1 MQDIMTYFY
10 EDFYMKK
17 IKENIFLKAIMAGI
31 YVGIAGLV
39 YLSIDN
45 QIIGSLLFS
54 FGLLVIVSRGY
65 YLYTGK
71 VGYLLPYSKGYLLIL
86 LKTLLGN
93 LVGIAIIAFLFR
105 LTGISSVVLAGNDLF
120 TLKLDHAWYETIVLA
135 IFCGMM
141 MYIAVDSFKN
151 VKQELAKVVILIF
164 AVMIFILSKF
174 EHSIANM
181 LYFFLSSV
189 ITIKGILYLALM
201 ILGNAIGS
209 IILNLF
215 EVKFKKH
222 QN

>member
-1 MQDIMTYFY
+1 
-10 EDFYMKK
+10 
-17 IKENIFLKAIMAGI
+17 
-31 YVGIAGLV
+31 
-39 YLSIDN
+39 
-45 QIIGSLLFS
+45 
-54 FGLLVIVSRGY
+54 
-65 YLYTGK
+65 
-71 VGYLLPYSKGYLLIL
+71 
-86 LKTLLGN
+86 
-93 LVGIAIIAFLFR
+93 
-105 LTGISSVVLAGNDLF
+105 
-120 TLKLDHAWYETIVLA
+120 
-135 IFCGMM
+135 
-141 MYIAVDSFKN
+141 
-151 VKQELAKVVILIF
+151 VVILIF